1 MHDEFGFKYYVI
13 FACMYV
19 MAGPAI
25 YIPSHQQQLFVHEWC
40 DSWFP
45 MDDAAEKIDNKNNL
59 SKKYVATIL
68 GGTIYQNKLI
78 GAAVICRSFGSMLQ
92 QIHRALYTMW
102 SDVMISLMGLCL
114 CLFTMSLFYVIMD
127 RAPEWNLY
135 NARRKVLISN
145 QPILTTKLRT
155 LLRNEL
161 PSDAWSVVFGFLDLK
176 DNELMELR
184 YQCSLFRDAIT
195 GTKTLFKYIEVPSM
209 FPTIDSALIKLSTLH
224 GGPGVFILVDSGTWS
239 IHSGDL
245 DLALNTLHIE
255 IVGAG
260 IGKTIVQ
267 TIHIP
272 VRLGNSLS
280 LRHLT
285 LTTNPTLPVQVP
297 EENVDCAVFVGSST
311 CVIDSC
317 EIYGYIDGV
326 YVNGV
331 DSSVKL
337 IDCVIHSNK
346 SSGILASDRST
357 VDIFGLKSD
366 VKHNGRSGIRCQD
379 QSTVNIH
386 LPKVHRTAHDN
397 GGKNY
402 DKTSDSTINID
413 V

>member
-1 MHDEFGFKYYVI
+1 
-13 FACMYV
+13 
-19 MAGPAI
+19 
-25 YIPSHQQQLFVHEWC
+25 
-40 DSWFP
+40 
-45 MDDAAEKIDNKNNL
+45 
-59 SKKYVATIL
+59 
-68 GGTIYQNKLI
+68 
-78 GAAVICRSFGSMLQ
+78 
-92 QIHRALYTMW
+92 
-102 SDVMISLMGLCL
+102 MISLMGLCL

-195 GTKTLFKYIEVPSM
+195 GTKTFFKYIEVPSM
-209 FPTIDSALIKLSTLH
+209 FPTINSALIKLSTLH
-224 GGPGVFILVDSGTWS
+224 GGPGVFILVGPGVF
-239 IHSGDL
+239 ILASGDL